1 MGCKLGWVMMMIG
14 WSGGGGGLR
23 FGSRRKWTRKAPRMD
38 KNEYVCLSMYGLS
51 GGDKRCY
58 LQRLNRFPPRNIQEA
73 SIACRRV
80 VVDREG

>member
-1 MGCKLGWVMMMIG
+1 
-14 WSGGGGGLR
+14 
-23 FGSRRKWTRKAPRMD
+23 MD

>member
-1 MGCKLGWVMMMIG
+1 MN
-14 WSGGGGGLR
+14 
-23 FGSRRKWTRKAPRMD
+23 

-51 GGDKRCY
+51 GGDKRYY
-58 LQRLNRFPPRNIQEA
+58 LQRLNRFPCDIQEA